1 MSLLTD
7 ALPSI
12 QALIPNS
19 PVVIKSE
26 VKKLVK
32 GFVQSE
38 ISEFKTFAHI
48 QPISNSNTQ
57 TLANTGLLLGEKS
70 YKFYLIN
77 DLPDILGILDNKE
90 TSIVWKGREYSVYSK
105 EDWSQNGWVKVLA
118 TLKGENV

>member
-1 MSLLTD
+1 MSLLAD

-32 GFVQSE
+32 GFTQSE
-38 ISEFKTFAHI
+38 VSEFETFAHI
-48 QPISNSNTQ
+48 QPVGANTQ
-57 TLANTGLLLGEKS
+57 TLTNTSLLLGEKS
-70 YKFYLIN
+70 YKFYFTN
-77 DLPDILGILDNKE
+77 DLPDILGILNNKE

-105 EDWSQNGWVKVLA
+105 EDWAQNGWVKVLA
-118 TLKGENV
+118 TLKGKNV

>member
-7 ALPSI
+7 ALPTI

-38 ISEFKTFAHI
+38 ISEFETFAHI
-48 QPISNSNTQ
+48 QPVSNSNTQ
-57 TLANTGLLLGEKS
+57 TLANTGLLLGEQS
-70 YKFYLIN
+70 YKFYLTN
-77 DLPDILGILDNKE
+77 DLPAILGILDNKE

>member
-26 VKKLVK
+26 VKRLVK

-48 QPISNSNTQ
+48 QPVGNSNTQ

-70 YKFYLIN
+70 YKFYFTN

>member
-26 VKKLVK
+26 NKKLVK

-38 ISEFKTFAHI
+38 ISEFETFAHI
-48 QPISNSNTQ
+48 QPVGGNTQ
-57 TLANTGLLLGEKS
+57 TLVNTNLLLGEKS
-70 YKFYLIN
+70 YKFYFTN

-105 EDWSQNGWVKVLA
+105 EDWAQNGWVKVLA

>member
-19 PVVIKSE
+19 PVIIKSE

-38 ISEFKTFAHI
+38 ISEFETFAHI
-48 QPISNSNTQ
+48 QPVGANMQ
-57 TLANTGLLLGEKS
+57 TLANTSLLLGEKS
-70 YKFYLIN
+70 YKFYFTN

-105 EDWSQNGWVKVLA
+105 EDWAQNGWVKVLA

>member
-32 GFVQSE
+32 GFAQSE
-38 ISEFKTFAHI
+38 ISEFETFAHI
-48 QPISNSNTQ
+48 QPVGANTQ
-57 TLANTGLLLGEKS
+57 TLANTSLLLGEKS
-70 YKFYLIN
+70 YKFYFTN

>member
-1 MSLLTD
+1 MSLLAD

-12 QALIPNS
+12 KALIPNS

-32 GFVQSE
+32 GFTQSE
-38 ISEFKTFAHI
+38 ISEFETFAHI
-48 QPISNSNTQ
+48 QPVGANTQ
-57 TLANTGLLLGEKS
+57 TLTNTSLLLGEKS
-70 YKFYLIN
+70 YKFYFTS

-105 EDWSQNGWVKVLA
+105 EDWAQNGWVKVLA

>member
-19 PVVIKSE
+19 PVVVKSE

-38 ISEFKTFAHI
+38 VSEFETFAHI
-48 QPISNSNTQ
+48 QPVGANTQ
-57 TLANTGLLLGEKS
+57 TLVNTSLLLGEKS
-70 YKFYLIN
+70 YKFYFTN

-105 EDWSQNGWVKVLA
+105 EDWAQNGWVKVLA

>member
-38 ISEFKTFAHI
+38 ISEFETFAHI
-48 QPISNSNTQ
+48 QPVGNSNTQ
-57 TLANTGLLLGEKS
+57 ALANTGLLLGEKS
-70 YKFYLIN
+70 YKFYFTN

>member
-19 PVVIKSE
+19 PVTIKSE

-48 QPISNSNTQ
+48 QPVGNSNTQ
-57 TLANTGLLLGEKS
+57 TLANMGLLLGEKS
-70 YKFYLIN
+70 YKFYFTN

-105 EDWSQNGWVKVLA
+105 EDWAQNGWVKVLA

>member
-1 MSLLTD
+1 MSLLAD

-32 GFVQSE
+32 GFTQSE
-38 ISEFKTFAHI
+38 VSEFETFAHI
-48 QPISNSNTQ
+48 QPVGANTQ
-57 TLANTGLLLGEKS
+57 TLTNTSLLLGEKS
-70 YKFYLIN
+70 YKFYFTN

-105 EDWSQNGWVKVLA
+105 EDWAQNGWVKVLA